1 MIEKIGKLSGLLS
14 LLLLAGCAAVEPA
27 PKSDD
32 PFYAPVL
39 QTATRPS
46 MNADGGIYKAGM
58 GDIFFGDKKARKIG
72 DVLTVTLSESTT
84 STKKNASNLK
94 KSSSATIGNPTIL
107 GLPIGLDTTV
117 PSVDSSF
124 KGSADANQS
133 NSLTGSITVTV
144 YDVYPNGLLAVR
156 GEKWIT
162 LNRGQEYI
170 RLSGLVREEDV
181 EADNTVAST
190 RLADARIAYSGTGE
204 LASGSEQGWL
214 TRMVYSSWMP
224 F

>member
-1 MIEKIGKLSGLLS
+1 MTRVCLLVGIMF
-14 LLLLAGCAAVEPA
+14 LTGCAAVEPA

-39 QTATRPS
+39 PVMTQPS
-46 MNADGGIYKAGM
+46 YAADGGIYRVGM
-58 GDIFFGDKKARKIG
+58 GDIFFGDKKARQVG
-72 DVLTVTLSESTT
+72 DILTVNLSESTQ
-84 STKKNASNLK
+84 STKSNASSVS
-94 KSSSATIGNPTIL
+94 KSSSATISNPTLL
-107 GLPIGLDTTV
+107 GMPIGLDTSLPASNT
-117 PSVDSSF
+117 SF
-124 KGSADANQS
+124 DGSANANQS

-144 YDVYPNGLLAVR
+144 YEVYPNGLLAVR

-170 RLSGLVREEDV
+170 RLAGLVREADIG
-181 EADNTVAST
+181 ADNTVPSN

-204 LASGSEQGWL
+204 LAAGSEQGWL
-214 TRMVYSSWMP
+214 TRFVNSSWMP